1 MKHNIPIDLIGID
14 LDRTL
19 LDNRRQLSAANTHAL
34 QECIDNG
41 LTIAVCS
48 GRDLP
53 ATRAITGTWEFP
65 TWLLMQNGSLVMSP
79 DGDAVEIRRF
89 TRGQADRVL
98 NVLQKHKLA
107 PVVYDVHPRSDHVWW
122 QKDAVAAPGVLDFRR
137 EHGTIIEMVED
148 VRTLLDSE
156 ISHMEVFGSQAE
168 IFDAVD
174 EFSDDPEVSTIPN
187 ISTSSPD
194 RAFMGIYPAGV
205 AKEAALERLAERL
218 NVDQDRVLA
227 IGDNLNDVGMVLWAG
242 VGVMVENGPAEA
254 RETADW
260 IAPSNNESGVAA
272 AIDRFVFGRGDG
284 ETP

>member
-1 MKHNIPIDLIGID
+1 MKHDIPIDLIGID

-19 LDNRRQLSAANTHAL
+19 LDDLRQLSAANTRAL
-34 QECIDNG
+34 LRCIDNG
-41 LTIAVCS
+41 VTISICS

-89 TRGQADRVL
+89 TRDQVNRVL
-98 NVLQKHKLA
+98 NVLEKHHLA

-122 QKDAVAAPGVLDFRR
+122 QKDAKAAPGVLDFRR
-137 EHGTIIEMVED
+137 KHGTIIEMVDD
-148 VRTLLDSE
+148 VRSLLDSD
-156 ISHMEVFGSQAE
+156 ISHMEVFGSQGE
-168 IFDAVD
+168 IFGAVEDFTNDA
-174 EFSDDPEVSTIPN
+174 EVTTIPN

-194 RAFMGIYPAGV
+194 KAFMGIYPAGV
-205 AKEAALERLAERL
+205 AKETALERLAERL
-218 NVDQDRVLA
+218 GVGRERVLA
-227 IGDNLNDVGMVLWAG
+227 IGDNLNDVGMVRWAG

-254 RETADW
+254 RKSADW

-272 AIDRFVFGRGDG
+272 AIDRFVFDRSDG
-284 ETP
+284 EIS